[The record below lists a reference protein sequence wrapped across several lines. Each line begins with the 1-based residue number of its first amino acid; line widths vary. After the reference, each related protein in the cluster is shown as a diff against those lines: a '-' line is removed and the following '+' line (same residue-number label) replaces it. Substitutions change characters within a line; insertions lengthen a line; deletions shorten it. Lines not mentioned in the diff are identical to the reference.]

1 MPTSDGFSA
10 IWPTSQTLTALFN
23 PLTGSMDAALSTLK
37 TEAANLGKIPFVYKC
52 NGRNAAVLRRRGW
65 SIMHMS
71 DDAMI
76 TPKVL
81 N

>member
-1 MPTSDGFSA
+1 
-10 IWPTSQTLTALFN
+10 
-23 PLTGSMDAALSTLK
+23 MDAALSTLK